1 MIGQEITEHRRMMIL
16 ELADGYPSAFP
27 FIHRLESFVR
37 REEIYTYFLRNRIKG
52 ERLVTYF
59 YERNGSLLRVVK
71 DVLSEI
77 DRKRMEQ
84 VIAGKDMI

>member
-1 MIGQEITEHRRMMIL
+1 MTERRRQMIL
-16 ELADGYPSAFP
+16 ELADGFPSAFP
-27 FIHRLESFVR
+27 FIHKLESFVR
-37 REEIYTYFLRNRIKG
+37 REEIYSYFLRNRIKG
-52 ERLVTYF
+52 EKLVTF
-59 YERNGSLLRVVK
+59 FFERNGSLLRVAK